1 MIGDFLKGFQLMSQ
15 RSPNPFQLIFV
26 DIWNNIIEANIK
38 AFTNIDEIVEFT
50 IRLAKDQ
57 IQTRCPEPAG
67 ECLHLRP
74 TGAGHTAHHAR

>member
-1 MIGDFLKGFQLMSQ
+1 MIGDFLKGFQLLSQ

-50 IRLAKDQ
+50 IRLAKYGLRILGRLFDPYLVKFLQ
-57 IQTRCPEPAG
+57 LVIQAY
-67 ECLHLRP
+67 
-74 TGAGHTAHHAR
+74 